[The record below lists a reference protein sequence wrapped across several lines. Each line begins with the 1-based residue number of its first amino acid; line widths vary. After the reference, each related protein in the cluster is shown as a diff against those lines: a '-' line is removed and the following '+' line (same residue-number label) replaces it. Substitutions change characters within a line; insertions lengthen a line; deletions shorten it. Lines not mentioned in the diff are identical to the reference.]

1 MRSNSILPV
10 LLLALLTVGIVAGQD
25 DDISLRYFQSAAFNA
40 PILEGWEDQSTED
53 VAQFY
58 LPTAQTTIRTAIVRG
73 GDAIA
78 AAEADLARHLAM
90 QIMPPVYQDKV
101 NLADGTWAVLVYEL
115 DDATTASVMARQDNS
130 QVVVVSFVER
140 NPAART
146 VMLTIA
152 QSDESQ
158 DAATAEITV
167 ALEALAGTSLNDLE
181 ESESLDLPSGHWT
194 AHKSVAV
201 SALGM
206 VFGNDSFI
214 ALQEG
219 EIGELAALAD
229 AWNRTLLGF
238 FVTPDN
244 SDYLALGLIVV
255 FVIMGTLLFSFV
267 WRSRGIQKD
276 LALIEALERE
286 DG

>member
-1 MRSNSILPV
+1 MRSISILPV
-10 LLLALLTVGIVAGQD
+10 MLLALLTVAIVAGQD

-78 AAEADLARHLAM
+78 AAESDLARLLEM
-90 QIMPPVYQDKV
+90 QITPPVYQDKV

-115 DDATTASVMARQDNS
+115 DAATTASVVARQDNS

-140 NPAART
+140 NPVART
-146 VMLTIA
+146 VMLSIA

-167 ALEALAGTSLNDLE
+167 ALEALADISLNDLE

-194 AHKSVAV
+194 AHKDVAV
-201 SALGM
+201 TALGM

-219 EIGELAALAD
+219 EIGDLAALAD

-244 SDYLALGLIVV
+244 SGYLALGLIVV

>member
-1 MRSNSILPV
+1 MRRNSILPG
-10 LLLALLTVGIVAGQD
+10 LLLALLTVGIVSGQD

-78 AAEADLARHLAM
+78 AAESDLARLLAM
-90 QIMPPVYQDKV
+90 QITPPVYQDKV

-115 DDATTASVMARQDNS
+115 DAATTASVMARQDNS

-146 VMLTIA
+146 VMLSIA

-167 ALEALAGTSLNDLE
+167 ALEALADISLSDLE
-181 ESESLDLPSGHWT
+181 ESESLDLPSGRWT
-194 AHKSVAV
+194 AHKGVAV

-244 SDYLALGLIVV
+244 SAYLALGLIVV